1 MRLYPMDGG
10 VKAGLKK
17 HPAKTKTRLNSTV
30 VAIKLVLPLPIP
42 RVLTVSSSP
51 HCATVPDQVRQFTSD
66 ENDNFAS
73 GDDEQSSPTAHQ
85 PLPTSAPMAVT
96 EPPKASKW
104 AKKKKRT
111 HRAMDLAG
119 EPQVAAV
126 DLRSYPSGVYIS
138 YFFQSPTDF
147 ERQTLMSIPVIGT
160 IPNLPLPMPQAFD
173 LETAEPSTTANIPE
187 QTPSA
192 LANVF

>member
-1 MRLYPMDGG
+1 
-10 VKAGLKK
+10 
-17 HPAKTKTRLNSTV
+17 
-30 VAIKLVLPLPIP
+30 
-42 RVLTVSSSP
+42 
-51 HCATVPDQVRQFTSD
+51 
-66 ENDNFAS
+66 
-73 GDDEQSSPTAHQ
+73 
-85 PLPTSAPMAVT
+85 MAVT

-111 HRAMDLAG
+111 HRAIDLA
-119 EPQVAAV
+119 
-126 DLRSYPSGVYIS
+126 GVYIS

-173 LETAEPSTTANIPE
+173 LETAEPRQMRSTTANVPE